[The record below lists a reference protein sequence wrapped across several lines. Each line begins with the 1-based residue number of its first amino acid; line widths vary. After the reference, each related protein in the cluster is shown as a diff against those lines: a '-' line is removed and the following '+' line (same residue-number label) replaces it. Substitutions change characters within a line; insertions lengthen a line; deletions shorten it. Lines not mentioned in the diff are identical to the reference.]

1 MKTPA
6 YLLIT
11 FVVLILQINSA
22 KADSP
27 LTSTIFYKA
36 YLDVP
41 MVQEAL
47 NSKGKITNE
56 LLEFI
61 SNETNALDIKL
72 AVVNAIGW
80 DHKGISN
87 SKLFLKYIVKKKRY
101 KSNFENIN
109 MDFKIN
115 ATADELICFAYLRA
129 LDNYFDVDYAFT
141 IANESL
147 KKLGNSCSINL
158 VTNLIKA
165 QVLFSIEESCL
176 ASHKLHSIQSNTQL
190 IMDMRKDAVDYF
202 FEYIDSVTKN
212 CR

>member
-1 MKTPA
+1 MKTPT
-6 YLLIT
+6 YLLTTI
-11 FVVLILQINSA
+11 FVLILQINSA

-27 LTSTIFYKA
+27 LTSTNFYKA

-47 NSKGKITNE
+47 NSKGKITNN

-61 SNETNALDIKL
+61 ANETTPLDVKL

-80 DHKGISN
+80 DHQGISN
-87 SKLFLKYIVKKKRY
+87 SKLFLKYIIKKKRY

-109 MDFKIN
+109 MDFKLN

-147 KKLGNSCSINL
+147 KKSGNSYSINL
-158 VTNLIKA
+158 ITNLIKA
-165 QVLFSIEESCL
+165 QVLFSIDESCL
-176 ASHKLHSIQSNTQL
+176 ASQKLHSIKSNTQL
-190 IMDMRKDAVDYF
+190 TMDIRKDAADYI